1 MKRKASAVWRG
12 QGLTGTGN
20 LTTPSGVLNDTP
32 YSAKMRFE
40 DQEGRSG
47 TNPEELIAAAHAG
60 CYSMAL
66 AFGLGGAGFTPEEIS
81 TDAELTM
88 EKGDAGWSIASIH
101 LKLRA
106 RVPGIS
112 NDEFQKAAAGAKEGC
127 PVSKVLRA
135 NITLDATLL

>member
-12 QGLTGTGN
+12 EGPTGSGN
-20 LTTPSGVLNDTP
+20 LTSPSGVLNDTP

-40 DQEGRSG
+40 DDEGRSG

-66 AFGLGGAGFTPEEIS
+66 AFGLGGAGHAPEEIS
-81 TDAELTM
+81 TSADLTM
-88 EKGDAGWSIASIH
+88 EKEGSGWSITAIH
-101 LKLRA
+101 LTVKA

-112 NDEFQKAAAGAKEGC
+112 EEDFRKAAAAAKDGC

-135 NITLDATLL
+135 TITLDAALV